1 MSNSRS
7 QTSLN
12 YNQVKIKL
20 REKYKTL
27 EKLFSPHGYE
37 VSTYHTPVNFEEA
50 LSCPIHRWYA
60 YKEGFSPSFVRDFI
74 AQHSSSNS
82 DIVFDP
88 YGGVGTT
95 VLEANINGYEAYSLD
110 VSPLGNFASKV
121 KNREYTESDIKQL
134 EQTITKYQE
143 LTSFSDIDDYNISP
157 TVISY
162 FAKETY
168 SAIIQTKNFIKSITT
183 EKVHDIFLLSLL
195 AILEEVSTHR
205 KNGNGVKRKIHEPS
219 PTSFL
224 VLKVLMTEKLS
235 IIVDDIQKTQK
246 RTHNNIIEGSCLDS
260 YRLPKKADIVVTSPP
275 YANCFDY
282 SKVYLIELWMG
293 GFFCARE
300 DQQSFRERSVK
311 SHVHYRWKRK
321 DNESIPIVDE
331 LIIPLLENCNLWSN
345 SIPSMIAGYFHDL
358 KKCLKELSNNLNHGA
373 TVGFVV
379 GNPTYSG
386 VVISTDLLLAHIALS
401 LGYECSDIKI
411 YRMVVPSSQQTK
423 LIERDDWKYVRES
436 MVVLKWK

>member
-12 YNQVKIKL
+12 DNQVKIKL
-20 REKYKTL
+20 REKYETL
-27 EKLFSPHGYE
+27 EKLYSPHGYE

-168 SAIIQTKNFIKSITT
+168 SAIIQTKNFIKSITS
-183 EKVHDIFLLSLL
+183 EKVFSFFLFWRFLRWFLL
-195 AILEEVSTHR
+195 IG
-205 KNGNGVKRKIHEPS
+205 K
-219 PTSFL
+219 
-224 VLKVLMTEKLS
+224 
-235 IIVDDIQKTQK
+235 
-246 RTHNNIIEGSCLDS
+246 
-260 YRLPKKADIVVTSPP
+260 
-275 YANCFDY
+275 
-282 SKVYLIELWMG
+282 
-293 GFFCARE
+293 
-300 DQQSFRERSVK
+300 
-311 SHVHYRWKRK
+311 
-321 DNESIPIVDE
+321 
-331 LIIPLLENCNLWSN
+331 
-345 SIPSMIAGYFHDL
+345 
-358 KKCLKELSNNLNHGA
+358 
-373 TVGFVV
+373 
-379 GNPTYSG
+379 
-386 VVISTDLLLAHIALS
+386 
-401 LGYECSDIKI
+401 
-411 YRMVVPSSQQTK
+411 MV
-423 LIERDDWKYVRES
+423 
-436 MVVLKWK
+436 MV

>member
-1 MSNSRS
+1 MSNSS
-7 QTSLN
+7 INTPLKG
-12 YNQVKIKL
+12 NQIKIKL
-20 REKYKTL
+20 RETYESL

-50 LSCPIHRWYA
+50 LTRPIHRWYA

-74 AQHSSSNS
+74 AEYSTSKSN
-82 DIVFDP
+82 IVFDP

-121 KNREYTESDIKQL
+121 KNKEYAENDIRQL
-134 EQTITKYQE
+134 EQTVATFQE
-143 LTSFSDIDDYNISP
+143 LASYNDIDDYNISP
-157 TVISY
+157 TVKRY

-168 SAIIQTKNFIKSITT
+168 SAIIQTKNFIKDIAN

-195 AILEEVSTHR
+195 AILEKVSTHR
-205 KNGNGVKRKIHEPS
+205 KNGNGVKRKIHEPN
-219 PTSFL
+219 PTSFPA
-224 VLKVLMTEKLS
+224 LKELMVKKLRL
-235 IIVDDIQKTQK
+235 IVDDIQQSQRKNQ
-246 RTHNNIIEGSCLDS
+246 NNIIEGSCLDS
-260 YRLPKKADIVVTSPP
+260 YKLPKKADVVITSPP

-293 GFFCARE
+293 DFFCTRE
-300 DQQSFRERSVK
+300 DQQSFRERSLK

-321 DNESIPIVDE
+321 DNESIPIVDD
-331 LIIPLLENCNLWSN
+331 LITPLLEDCDLWSN
-345 SIPSMIAGYFHDL
+345 SIPSMISGYFHDL
-358 KKCLKELSNNLNHGA
+358 KMCLKELSNNLNHGA

-379 GNPTYSG
+379 GNSTYSG

-423 LIERDDWKYVRES
+423 LIEKDDWKYVRES

>member
-1 MSNSRS
+1 MSHSSTQATLKSN
-7 QTSLN
+7 QT
-12 YNQVKIKL
+12 KIKL
-20 REKYKTL
+20 REKYESL
-27 EKLFSPHGYE
+27 EKIFSPHGHE

-50 LSCPIHRWYA
+50 LHCPIHRWYA

-74 AQHSSSNS
+74 TKYSTSIS
-82 DIVFDP
+82 DVVFDP

-95 VLEANINGYEAYSLD
+95 VLEANINGYEAFSLD

-121 KNREYTESDIKQL
+121 KNSEYTETDIRQL
-134 EQTITKYQE
+134 ELTMTKYQE
-143 LTSFSDIDDYNISP
+143 LVSYSDIDDYNISS

-168 SAIIQTKNFIKSITT
+168 SAIIQTKNFIKEIVN

-195 AILEEVSTHR
+195 AILEKVSTHR

-224 VLKVLMTEKLS
+224 DLKELMVESLS
-235 IIVDDIQKTQK
+235 VIVHDIQHTH
-246 RTHNNIIEGSCLDS
+246 RTVRNNIIKGSCLNH
-260 YRLPKKADIVVTSPP
+260 YKLPKKVDIVLTSPP

-300 DQQSFRERSVK
+300 DQQSFRESSVK
-311 SHVHYRWKRK
+311 SHVHYRWKRTDT
-321 DNESIPIVDE
+321 DNIPIIDD
-331 LIIPLLENCNLWSN
+331 LIVPLLKDCNLWSK
-345 SIPSMIAGYFHDL
+345 SIPSMITGYFHDL
-358 KKCLKELSNNLNHGA
+358 KTCLKELSNNLNHGA
-373 TVGFVV
+373 TVGIVV

-386 VVISTDLLLAHIALS
+386 IVIPTDLLLAHIALS

-423 LIERDDWKYVRES
+423 LIEKDDWKYVRES